1 MLALVS
7 PAKKMDFEDITRPLS
22 HSDPDFFTDTKK
34 LVKSARQLSQ
44 TELQQLMNLSDSL
57 SELNFQRFK
66 AFKAT
71 QSQAN
76 AKQAAMA
83 FAGDT
88 YIGLDSA
95 TLSDNDFDYAQDHLR
110 ILSGLYGLLRPLDL
124 IQPYRLEMGRRL
136 ATERGHNLY
145 EFWGDKLAKSINKI
159 VKEHQ
164 NPAVINLASN
174 EYFKAVKPK
183 LLRGRLLT
191 IQFKEEKAGKV
202 RVIALFAK
210 RARGLMSHFILSN
223 RIESV
228 DGLKVFCENGYRYED
243 TLSNDQQ
250 WTFVRPQP

>member
-1 MLALVS
+1 MLIVISPSKTQDFQEKAYSQSSVPVLLEHSQQLVDVLRGQS
-7 PAKKMDFEDITRPLS
+7 VDG
-22 HSDPDFFTDTKK
+22 
-34 LVKSARQLSQ
+34 
-44 TELQQLMNLSDSL
+44 LQQLMNISPKLAA
-57 SELNFQRFK
+57 LNVQRFNDFSQPFTVDNACPALQ
-66 AFKAT
+66 AFK
-71 QSQAN
+71 
-76 AKQAAMA
+76 
-83 FAGDT
+83 GDVYQGFPLAEYADT
-88 YIGLDSA
+88 HLRE
-95 TLSDNDFDYAQDHLR
+95 YAQQHLR
-110 ILSGLYGLLRPLDL
+110 ILSGLYGVLRPWDL
-124 IQPYRLEMGRRL
+124 IQAYRLEMKTAL
-136 ATERGHNLY
+136 ANARGKNLY
-145 EFWGDKLAKSINKI
+145 QFWGSRITDTLNQSLDQQTDKVL
-159 VKEHQ
+159 V
-164 NPAVINLASN
+164 NLASN